1 MVVGGTGVGKTTLIN
16 RMVNYIFGVNY
27 TDTFRFQLIEEIES
41 SETESQ
47 TVDIHKYT
55 IRLNNFPYK
64 ITIIDT
70 PGILSTK
77 GKREDKATLEKIR
90 YLFESGKIEAVD
102 AICIV
107 EKYDEKRLTE
117 NKRYVFQTIT
127 RIFGKDV
134 GEVTF
139 IMSTHCNELTKATP
153 KPPTVLKIFEK
164 EEIPYKKYYL
174 FNNDDIFAKPIT
186 DPDQL
191 LEAQVATKH
200 WNNSTTSFRIFFE
213 RLELTIPISLKL
225 TKEILQKKYHI
236 INILLPYLIRTLKV
250 HIHEID
256 EIEQDRKLTERLIE
270 NPDISKFT
278 VKVKV
283 IKPILEDITEPNQC
297 STRCKTCDV
306 ICHYPCDI
314 NENNYILKNAKWCS
328 AMTWFNLQF
337 SIHCTVCEDKCSWR
351 RHEQI
356 KKKEV
361 LKTIEE
367 VRTYTSLKEKYIKDK
382 KGKIELVNK
391 KCEEKILFAY
401 NMVLKDFK
409 DMQNGIDF
417 INENSLCKKPTTI
430 KDYVDDVIEL
440 EKEAKEDGYKQ
451 RVLCL
456 KKLVKMKDELSPSK
470 NVQQAIAFIA
480 KMQDL

>member
-27 TDTFRFQLIEEIES
+27 TDTFRFQLIDEIES

-47 TVDIHKYT
+47 TSDIHKYT
-55 IRLNNFPYK
+55 IHLNNFPYK

-70 PGILSTK
+70 PGIMSTK
-77 GKREDKATLEKIR
+77 GKKEDKATLEKIR

-102 AICIV
+102 AICII

-117 NKRYVFQTIT
+117 NKKYVFQTIA

-153 KPPTVLKIFEK
+153 KPPTVLKIFDK
-164 EEIPYKKYYL
+164 EEIAYKKYYL
-174 FNNDDIFAKPIT
+174 FNNDDIYAKPIT

-191 LEAQVATKH
+191 LEAQVATKY
-200 WNNSTTSFRIFFE
+200 WNNSTTSCRVFFE
-213 RLELTIPISLKL
+213 RLEVTTPISLKL

-250 HIHEID
+250 HIHEIE
-256 EIEQDRKLTERLIE
+256 EIEQDRKLTKQLID
-270 NPDISKFT
+270 NPDTSKFT
-278 VKVKV
+278 VNVKV
-283 IKPILEDITEPNQC
+283 TKRILEDITEPNQF

-314 NENNYILKNAKWCS
+314 NQNNYILKNTKWCS
-328 AMTWFNLQF
+328 AMINLQF
-337 SIHCTVCEDKCSWR
+337 SIHCTMCEGKCSWKD
-351 RHEQI
+351 HEQI
-356 KKKEV
+356 KKKAV
-361 LKTIEE
+361 FKTLEE
-367 VRTYTSLKEKYIKDK
+367 RRTDTSLKERYMKDK
-382 KGKIELVNK
+382 KGKMELVKK

-417 INENSLCKKPTTI
+417 INKHSLCKKPTTI

-440 EKEAKEDGYKQ
+440 EEEAKEDGYKQ
-451 RVLCL
+451 RVLFL
-456 KKLVKMKDELSPSK
+456 KKLVEMKDELSPSK
-470 NVQQAIAFIA
+470 NVQQAITFIT
-480 KMQDL
+480 KIQDL